1 MALIGTFHGDIAE
14 LKNVKSGDV
23 LSLYEETI

>member
-1 MALIGTFHGDIAE
+1 MALIGKFHGDVAE

-23 LSLYEETI
+23 LSLYEDIT